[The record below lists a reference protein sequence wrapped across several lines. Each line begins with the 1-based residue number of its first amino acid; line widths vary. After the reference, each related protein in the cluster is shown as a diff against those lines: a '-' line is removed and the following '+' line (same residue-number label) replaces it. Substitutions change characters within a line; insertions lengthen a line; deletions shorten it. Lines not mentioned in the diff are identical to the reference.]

1 MSDTQPTN
9 SPRKLAILAS
19 LALLI
24 AFASSARP
32 VRASEGEV
40 VTHLAL
46 FEINSDGGHDDLA
59 RQLSAAL
66 RREARA
72 MPGHQLSDARV
83 SLEQLSLVHDCD
95 TAELSCLAKI
105 ARQLGVGG
113 FIFGQMQ
120 NEGSGAYA
128 EVRLFDAG
136 TQTIKRVSRAMFAQ
150 RGASESDISHKAEIL
165 ISQLL
170 GPEPA
175 PANEAPSAR
184 PMLPEVTAPSPAETA
199 AEADASSGVSTQVVA
214 GYALLGGA
222 ALSVGLSV
230 FAFVEIDRA
239 QSNENFDRY
248 RRAVG
253 KADPRVKDVCDE
265 AESDRK
271 HGLDSRSFTE
281 VKSECS
287 AGRTFEVL
295 QFVFLGA
302 AAVSGGL
309 SAYLLLSDDG
319 ERKPSAFLDALPIH
333 PVVRRN
339 AAELRAKFHF

>member
-1 MSDTQPTN
+1 MADPQPTN
-9 SPRKLAILAS
+9 LTRKLAVFAGFAILGA
-19 LALLI
+19 LA
-24 AFASSARP
+24 AFARP
-32 VRASEGEV
+32 ARASEGEV
-40 VTHLAL
+40 VAHLAL
-46 FEINSDGGHDDLA
+46 FEINSDGVHDDLA
-59 RQLSAAL
+59 RQLSDAL
-66 RREARA
+66 RREVLA
-72 MPGHQLSDARV
+72 MPGFQLSDARV

-95 TAELSCLAKI
+95 TAELPCLGKI

-113 FIFGQMQ
+113 FIFGQLQ

-128 EVRLFDAG
+128 EVRFFDAG
-136 TQTIKRVSRAMFAQ
+136 SQTIKRISRVMFAQ
-150 RGASESDISHKAEIL
+150 RGVSESDVARKARVS

-170 GPEPA
+170 GPEQA
-175 PANEAPSAR
+175 PSSETPSAR
-184 PMLPEVTAPSPAETA
+184 PMPEVMAPTPAETA
-199 AEADASSGVSTQVVA
+199 AEADASSGVSTQAVA

-239 QSNENFDRY
+239 QSNESFDRY

-253 KADPRVKDVCDE
+253 KADPMVKDVCDE
-265 AESDRK
+265 AANDRK
-271 HGLDSRSFTE
+271 HGLDTQSFSE

-287 AGRTFEVL
+287 TGRTFEVL

-309 SAYLLLSDDG
+309 SAYLLLSNDG